1 MFVLG
6 ITGGIG
12 SGKSTVSGYF
22 RDRGVQ
28 VLDADE
34 ISRQVTDVGGVALP
48 EIAELLGARAI
59 TANGALNR
67 KYVASLVFSEKNKLD
82 KLSSIIH
89 HYVLT
94 TIAEEIAKAAEK
106 KEMEARAE
114 KEREKGTKCIVLDVP
129 IPVKHGF
136 VDVCNQIWVVSA
148 SDPVRL
154 DRLEARGMD
163 RDDAKK
169 RMLMQMT
176 REEYEELGDVVLVND
191 GTLEEL
197 YEQID
202 RAVKEELNERGIRV

>member
-22 RDRGVQ
+22 RDRGIA

-48 EIAELLGARAI
+48 EIAELLGSRAI
-59 TANGALNR
+59 TSKGALNR
-67 KYVASLVFSEKNKLD
+67 SYVASLVFSEKNKLD
-82 KLSSIIH
+82 KLSAIIH
-89 HYVLT
+89 RYVLS
-94 TIAEEIAKAAEK
+94 TIGEEIAKAAEK
-106 KEMEARAE
+106 KV
-114 KEREKGTKCIVLDVP
+114 KLIVLDVP
-129 IPVKHGF
+129 IPVRHGF

-154 DRLEARGMD
+154 ERLEGRGMD

-169 RMLMQMT
+169 RMAMQMT
-176 REEYEELGDVVLVND
+176 REEYEELGDVILVND

-197 YEQID
+197 YAQIEK
-202 RAVKEELNERGIRV
+202 AVKSELNERGIRI

>member
-6 ITGGIG
+6 VTGGIG

-48 EIAELLGARAI
+48 EIAELLGSRAI
-59 TANGALNR
+59 TSKGALNR
-67 KYVASLVFSEKNKLD
+67 SYVASLVFSEKNKLD

-89 HYVLT
+89 RYVLS
-94 TIAEEIAKAAEK
+94 TIGEEIAKAAEK
-106 KEMEARAE
+106 KV
-114 KEREKGTKCIVLDVP
+114 KLIVLDVP
-129 IPVKHGF
+129 IPVRHGF

-154 DRLEARGMD
+154 ERLEGRGMD

-169 RMLMQMT
+169 RMAMQMT
-176 REEYEELGDVVLVND
+176 RAEYEELGDVILVND

-197 YEQID
+197 YAQID
-202 RAVKEELNERGIRV
+202 KAVKSELNERGIRI

>member
-6 ITGGIG
+6 VTGGIG

-22 RDRGVQ
+22 RDRGVE

-48 EIAELLGARAI
+48 EIAELLGSRAI
-59 TANGALNR
+59 TAKGALNR
-67 KYVASLVFSEKNKLD
+67 SYVASLVFSEKNKLD
-82 KLSSIIH
+82 KLSAIIH
-89 HYVLT
+89 RYVLS
-94 TIAEEIAKAAEK
+94 TIGEEIAKAAEK
-106 KEMEARAE
+106 KV
-114 KEREKGTKCIVLDVP
+114 KLIVLDVP
-129 IPVKHGF
+129 IPVRHGF

-154 DRLEARGMD
+154 ERLEGRGMD

-169 RMLMQMT
+169 RMAMQMT
-176 REEYEELGDVVLVND
+176 REEYEELGDVILVND

-197 YEQID
+197 YAQIEK
-202 RAVKEELNERGIRV
+202 AVKSELNERGIRI

>member
-6 ITGGIG
+6 VTGGIG

-48 EIAELLGARAI
+48 EIAELLGSRAI
-59 TANGALNR
+59 NAKGALNR
-67 KYVASLVFSEKNKLD
+67 SYVASLVFSEKNKLD
-82 KLSSIIH
+82 KLSAIIH
-89 HYVLT
+89 RYVLS
-94 TIAEEIAKAAEK
+94 TIGEEIAKAAEK
-106 KEMEARAE
+106 KV
-114 KEREKGTKCIVLDVP
+114 KLIVLDVP
-129 IPVKHGF
+129 IPVRHGF

-154 DRLEARGMD
+154 ERLEGRGMD

-169 RMLMQMT
+169 RMAMQMT
-176 REEYEELGDVVLVND
+176 REEYEELGDVILVND

-197 YEQID
+197 YAQID
-202 RAVKEELNERGIRV
+202 KAVKSELNERGIRI